1 MEPARDNSAI
11 VYSAAAIYGGAA
23 LIGVVEGALPGG
35 PSFSMA
41 PSVGALVLTAL
52 ILLVGRQLPRPALAA
67 LGPLGAAMIGFAL
80 ATTYGQ
86 TDAAVFYMWP
96 ALWMAHFYGR
106 AGTFF
111 IVAWIGLVHGVAV
124 AAMPDGG
131 NVDRWIDVTG
141 SVLVVAAV
149 VRGLS
154 ARSELLVQRLKAEAR
169 VDPLTGLLNRRG
181 LDERMGVEVARA
193 RRERGSL
200 AAVALDLDHF
210 KDVNDRHGHEVGD
223 RVITWLGATIHE
235 HVRGV
240 DIAARLGCDEFA
252 VVMVGAEEAEAL
264 SLAERIRAA
273 VGGACDRDRFG
284 IPAGLP
290 ITVSAGVAAQ
300 PAPADDGALLAAADA
315 ALYGAKR
322 AGRDRAVLGC
332 GDGAGRG

>member
-1 MEPARDNSAI
+1 
-11 VYSAAAIYGGAA
+11 
-23 LIGVVEGALPGG
+23 
-35 PSFSMA
+35 
-41 PSVGALVLTAL
+41 
-52 ILLVGRQLPRPALAA
+52 
-67 LGPLGAAMIGFAL
+67 MIGFAL

-111 IVAWIGLVHGVAV
+111 IVSWIGLVHAVAV
-124 AAMPDGG
+124 AAMPVGTG

-154 ARSELLVQRLKAEAR
+154 ARSELLVERLKAEAR

-181 LDERMGVEVARA
+181 LQERMGVEVARA
-193 RRERGSL
+193 RRERSSL
-200 AAVALDLDHF
+200 AAVALDADHF

-223 RVITWLGATIHE
+223 RVIAWLGATIRE

-240 DIAARLGCDEFA
+240 DIAARLGGDEFA
-252 VVMVGAEEAEAL
+252 VVMVGAGEADAL
-264 SLAERIRAA
+264 ALAERIRAA
-273 VGGACDRDRFG
+273 VSGARSRERFG
-284 IPAGLP
+284 VPAGLP
-290 ITVSAGVAAQ
+290 IALSAGVVAAT
-300 PAPADDGALLAAADA
+300 APVDGDGLLAAADA

-322 AGRDRAVLGC
+322 AGRDRLHVG
-332 GDGAGRG
+332 